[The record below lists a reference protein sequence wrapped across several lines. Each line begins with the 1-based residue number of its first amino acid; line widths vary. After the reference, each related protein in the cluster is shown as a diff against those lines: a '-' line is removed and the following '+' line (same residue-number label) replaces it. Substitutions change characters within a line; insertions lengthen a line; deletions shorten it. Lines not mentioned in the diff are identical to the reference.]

1 MNRITVLAAAGAM
14 GAVVLAAGCSGS
26 TANNSAGSSPGSTT
40 SEASTSAASS
50 VSTSDSEGVAG
61 TGSVTP
67 SGSTPASSP
76 AGTIASSSPSSAPT
90 HSGGSACTTAEMPSG
105 TWRVVPA
112 SEGAGHVA
120 ADIAFKNVSGH
131 TCTVSGFP
139 GVSLLASND
148 HPLPTNVLRNSAVAV
163 TTIKVAPGAWVHAE
177 MRYSPNVPGPGEPG
191 TGQCE
196 PMTVHALAQLPGDS
210 AWAPVT
216 LDHPTTVCEKGELQV
231 KPFVGG
237 ESSPA
242 GG

>member
-1 MNRITVLAAAGAM
+1 
-14 GAVVLAAGCSGS
+14 
-26 TANNSAGSSPGSTT
+26 
-40 SEASTSAASS
+40 
-50 VSTSDSEGVAG
+50 
-61 TGSVTP
+61 
-67 SGSTPASSP
+67 
-76 AGTIASSSPSSAPT
+76 
-90 HSGGSACTTAEMPSG
+90 MPSG

-120 ADIAFKNVSGH
+120 ADIAFKNISGQ
-131 TCTVSGFP
+131 TCTVAGFP

-148 HPLPTNVLRNSAVAV
+148 HPLPTNVLRDASAAV
-163 TTIKVAPGAWVHAE
+163 TTIKVAPGAWVHVE
-177 MRYSPNVPGPGEPG
+177 MRYSPNVPGPGEPD

-216 LDHPTTVCEKGELQV
+216 LDSPTTVCEKGELQV
-231 KPFVGG
+231 KPFVSG